1 MITDN
6 SLLLEVGGSAS
17 SAITA
22 TRVTENV
29 IDLSVARDIGEG
41 EALYMVYTVLVDG
54 TSAGTVTFQVY
65 AADNDAM
72 STNPV
77 VLAQSAAY
85 VGTDLDAVSASKPNG
100 TVIVLQIPPTIASLG
115 KRYLSGRFVVASTV
129 GAVKCNCTIVK
140 DIQDGLKFYPRSDN
154 P

>member
-6 SLLLEVGGSAS
+6 SLLLEAGGALSN
-17 SAITA
+17 AITA

-54 TSAGTVTFQVY
+54 TGAGNVTFQAIVS
-65 AADNDAM
+65 DTDTM
-72 STNPV
+72 GTPT
-77 VLAQSAAY
+77 VLAQSEAY
-85 VGTDLDAVSASKPNG
+85 VGTALDAVSASKPNG

-115 KRYLSGRFVVASTV
+115 KRYLSGRFVVAPTV